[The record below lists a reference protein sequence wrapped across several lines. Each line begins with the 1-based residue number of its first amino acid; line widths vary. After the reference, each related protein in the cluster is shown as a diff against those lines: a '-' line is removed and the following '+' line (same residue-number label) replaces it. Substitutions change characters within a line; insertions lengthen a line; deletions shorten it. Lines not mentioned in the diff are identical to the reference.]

1 MIALETR
8 RIISKYTICAFFLL
22 LLVLLYFLLSGFSQY
37 QRFLSEKNSF
47 SHFESLKIE
56 RFPSIDMYGALGF
69 RVLLEPSQMAS
80 FSESSWIQ
88 TPLQTNVNNYE
99 IMRITIPQKGK
110 SLFLDNT
117 LIKGFYGAVLFFG
130 SLFFL
135 YLGLIAIKTE
145 KSAGFFI
152 SKSKLLLSQLSRILL
167 VEIIAGLFFA
177 LFYGVSYIL
186 GVRLSGTE
194 KTNFLYF
201 AVFSLIVFLFFYT
214 AGLLISVLTIK
225 RRKTGVVLVFFFW
238 IVFVI
243 LIPSFATKYLSS
255 KANALNSEE
264 EINIKKFTTLLDF
277 DGVAKDRILSLEKGD
292 REARDKL
299 IRELVGIYFSDVYKT
314 NLDTEFGN
322 HDKMRQILADY
333 QSLNAF
339 VPSLFFDYMSD
350 TVSGNSYYSYLDF
363 VDYIEKVRYEF
374 MEFFYEKKFFSK
386 DKKIESFIK
395 DGENI
400 FKAESRLPDNYW
412 MGLSATFLYALAFFS
427 LAVLLLFKKR
437 NKKIAESEMEDFPLY
452 VLRKEESYFVL
463 MRSEMHRE
471 RLFRQLAEEPS
482 LQAFDHMEVEDIDP
496 DMPAG
501 LIVPYLCKIRGIKDV
516 ESVHQMIK
524 RIGFKDYD
532 YLKFRKRDAVTGEEF
547 KLIYAAIMLAEA
559 QRKETIVVNDFF
571 EGSRRRFERSIMD
584 VLVEMRDSG
593 KRLVYLGVEMY
604 FPFIPSQKEELPG
617 KINFSIVP
625 VDFSDVSMR

>member
-1 MIALETR
+1 MIFLEAR
-8 RIISKYTICAFFLL
+8 RITNRNSVIAIIFLFIT
-22 LLVLLYFLLSGFSQY
+22 LLYFLFSGFSQY
-37 QRFLSEKNSF
+37 QEFQVEQENF
-47 SHFESLKIE
+47 SQFEQLKIDSFTTYE
-56 RFPSIDMYGALGF
+56 MYGTKGF
-69 RVLLEPSQMAS
+69 RLLLAPSS
-80 FSESSWIQ
+80 LSVFSESRWIQ
-88 TPLQTNVNNYE
+88 NPLQTNLDKSE
-99 IMRITIPQKGK
+99 IIGITIPQKGK

-117 LIKGFYGAVLFFG
+117 LIKGFYGAILFFG

-145 KSAGFFI
+145 KGAGFFI

-201 AVFSLIVFLFFYT
+201 ALFSLIVFLFFYT

-225 RRKTGVVLVFFFW
+225 RRKTGVVLIFFFW

-243 LIPSFATKYLSS
+243 LVPSFATKYLSS

-264 EINIKKFTTLLDF
+264 EINIKKFTKLLDF
-277 DGVAKDRILSLEKGD
+277 DEVAKDRILSLKKGD

-299 IRELVGIYFSDVYKT
+299 IRELVGMYFSDVYKS
-314 NLDTEFGN
+314 NLETEFGN
-322 HDKMRQILADY
+322 HEKMRQILADY

-350 TVSGNSYYSYLDF
+350 TVSGNSYDSYLDF

-374 MEFFYEKKFFSK
+374 MHFFYEKKFFSK

-471 RLFRQLAEEPS
+471 RLFRQLADEPS
-482 LQAFDHMEVEDIDP
+482 LQAFDHMNVEDIDP

-547 KLIYAAIMLAEA
+547 KLIYAAIMLVEA

-617 KINFSIVP
+617 KNNFSIVP